1 MLKCVYVRNDFDLQ
15 KNSYSI
21 FDQMAISKPMDRFNQ
36 IKPLKAKK
44 INAFHISVPIKCF
57 QCSVKKLRK
66 IIMHSIFLYE
76 FLLLK

>member
-44 INAFHISVPIKCF
+44 N
-57 QCSVKKLRK
+57 
-66 IIMHSIFLYE
+66 
-76 FLLLK
+76 